1 MELLAYPIR
10 LLIVLV
16 LILTSSA
23 SLAQRSLT
31 NIAIHNTEPDFLI
44 RALEPHLST
53 GSSISHY
60 RNQLI
65 INATAAELARIKPL
79 IKQLD
84 GSGQQLVFSLRREG
98 GHEGTRQAIKVEG
111 SPTITS
117 SNNRGIQLET
127 HSTVTVRNRSFSGN
141 SQSGQG
147 VRASEGAAAYIA
159 TGTSGPIKIYSSTMD
174 GKAYQQQATTPANS
188 GFYATAWI
196 DEDTV
201 SVTLD
206 QRDDHYQQH
215 TISSQQL
222 QSRVSGKLGTWMAIG
237 VIVENQQTGQRQLNS
252 RSSHSAN
259 NTTMLYLKVELLP

>member
-10 LLIVLV
+10 LLMALV
-16 LILTSSA
+16 LILSSSA

-31 NIAIHNTEPDFLI
+31 NIAIYNTEPDFLI
-44 RALEPHLST
+44 RALEPHLSA

-98 GHEGTRQAIKVEG
+98 GHEGSRQAINIKG

-117 SNNRGIQLET
+117 SNKGGIQLET
-127 HSTVTVRNRSFSGN
+127 RSTVTVRNRGVAGR
-141 SQSGQG
+141 SQRGQG

-159 TGTSGPIKIYSSTMD
+159 TGTSGPIKTWSTTMD
-174 GKAYQQQATTPANS
+174 GKVYQQQATRPANS

-206 QRDDHYQQH
+206 QRGDNYQQH
-215 TISSQQL
+215 TISTQQL
-222 QSRVSGKLGTWMAIG
+222 QTRVSGKVGTWMAIG
-237 VIVENQQTGQRQLNS
+237 VIVENQKSAQRELNS
-252 RSSHSAN
+252 QSNHSAN

>member
-1 MELLAYPIR
+1 MEQRASPIR
-10 LLIVLV
+10 LLIALL
-16 LILTSSA
+16 LIFSSSA
-23 SLAQRSLT
+23 TLAQRSLT
-31 NIAIHNTEPDFLI
+31 NITIHNTEPDFLI
-44 RALEPHLST
+44 RALEPQLSA

-60 RNQLI
+60 QNQLI

-84 GSGQQLVFSLRREG
+84 GSGQQLVFSVRREG
-98 GHEGTRQAIKVEG
+98 GNVGTRQAIKVEG

-117 SNNRGIQLET
+117 SNSGGIQVET

-141 SQSGQG
+141 SQNGQG

-159 TGTSGPIKIYSSTMD
+159 TGTSGPIKTYSTTMD
-174 GKAYQQQATTPANS
+174 GKVYQHQATTPTNS

-206 QRDDHYQQH
+206 QRGDHYQQH
-215 TISSQQL
+215 TISTQQL
-222 QSRVSGKLGTWMAIG
+222 QSRVNGKLGTWMAIG
-237 VIVENQQTGQRQLNS
+237 VIVENQQTGQRELNS
-252 RSSHSAN
+252 RSSQSAN